1 MPPVTFGL
9 INAGERLHSL
19 IKAFMNKQCMDPM
32 VDPAIEDY
40 CQNMTSGESDI
51 LAELAQATVDRTR
64 YPVNLSGPLVGQ
76 TLKMLIKVSG
86 TKTVL
91 EIGMFTGYAALSMA
105 EGLPA
110 DGVVYACETNPRSIA
125 IGQEFFD
132 RSPHGYKIKVL
143 FGRALDTIAQLRDEI
158 ETPLDLVFI
167 DADKKKYRDYLD
179 LVLPM
184 LSPNGLVV
192 IDDALWKGRVLDP
205 QEERDQVIADLNRY
219 IRQHPNLES
228 VLLPVRHGLNIV
240 RKV

>member
-1 MPPVTFGL
+1 
-9 INAGERLHSL
+9 
-19 IKAFMNKQCMDPM
+19 M
-32 VDPAIEDY
+32 VDPAIEHY
-40 CQNMTSGESDI
+40 CQEMTSGESQI

-64 YPVNLSGPLVGQ
+64 YPVNLSGRLVGQ
-76 TLKMLIKVSG
+76 TLKMLTQISRS
-86 TKTVL
+86 KTVL

-105 EGLPA
+105 EGLPG
-110 DGVVYACETNPRSIA
+110 DGVVYACETNPRSID

-143 FGRALDTIAQLRDEI
+143 FGRALDTISELRGEI
-158 ETPLDLVFI
+158 KEQLDLVFI
-167 DADKKKYRDYLD
+167 DADKKKYREYVD

-184 LSPNGLVV
+184 LSPQGILV

-205 QEERDQVIADLNRY
+205 QEERDQIIADLNRY
-219 IRQHPNLES
+219 IFEHPHLEN